1 MFGKEK
7 LDPIILAYVK
17 APLCTFYFIHIM
29 FRWVEKKSLE
39 YHPSEGNTKEEWEKC
54 VRSIDGKNRGVKR
67 KQCYKENCPP

>member
-7 LDPIILAYVK
+7 LDPTIMAYVK
-17 APLCTFYFIHIM
+17 APLCTSTSFISCLDGWK
-29 FRWVEKKSLE
+29 RRAL
-39 YHPSEGNTKEEWEKC
+39 SEGNTKEEWEKC